1 MYPSRSTRLR
11 LTIAVCGGLL
21 VALTLVASSPATR
34 TPASSQRS
42 LTNVT
47 VAVAGT
53 FLGYGPL
60 YVAQRGAF
68 FKKHGLSVHFSLAA
82 GGPQVLA
89 AILSGDAQFST
100 TTVTEDANANL
111 HGQSVRI
118 VSPMIR
124 YSEIE
129 CFVRTDVASQFPS
142 RKSSLA
148 SRVAALK
155 GKTVGVTSIGGGVSI
170 FLSYLLGQAG
180 LSPSDVHMVAIGA
193 SPPAWQAAME
203 NKRLDAMCVGL
214 PIGEQV
220 QAAGFATPYIM
231 PGLGD
236 AKVLAGMPETNL
248 VATTDYIKQD
258 PATVKKLVA
267 AMYDAMLF
275 IKKNP
280 AGASRM
286 IKNGFFSALDQST
299 FDLAWKNFHVG
310 FATTPLVTTA
320 NFTKTVTF
328 IKFAIPNSG
337 SITAGQLYDPRF
349 ATSVVN
355 DAKKAAL
362 KKKRK
367 K

>member
-1 MYPSRSTRLR
+1 MHPNRSARLR
-11 LTIAVCGGLL
+11 VVVAICAGLITAFT
-21 VALTLVASSPATR
+21 VTASAAPATR
-34 TPASSQRS
+34 SSGTDQAS

-68 FKKHGLSVHFSLAA
+68 FKKHGLAVHFTLAA

-100 TTVTEDANANL
+100 TTVTEDANANI

-124 YSEIE
+124 FSEIE
-129 CFVRTDVASQFPS
+129 CFVRSDIASNFPS
-142 RKSSLA
+142 RKASLSA
-148 SRVAALK
+148 RVQALR

-220 QAAGFATPYIM
+220 QAAGFVNAN
-231 PGLGD
+231 D
-236 AKVLAGMPETNL
+236 HAG
-248 VATTDYIKQD
+248 
-258 PATVKKLVA
+258 
-267 AMYDAMLF
+267 
-275 IKKNP
+275 
-280 AGASRM
+280 S
-286 IKNGFFSALDQST
+286 
-299 FDLAWKNFHVG
+299 W
-310 FATTPLVTTA
+310 
-320 NFTKTVTF
+320 
-328 IKFAIPNSG
+328 
-337 SITAGQLYDPRF
+337 
-349 ATSVVN
+349 
-355 DAKKAAL
+355 
-362 KKKRK
+362 
-367 K
+367 

>member
-1 MYPSRSTRLR
+1 MHPSRSARLR
-11 LTIAVCGGLL
+11 IAVAICAASLAGLS
-21 VALTLVASSPATR
+21 LVASAGSATR
-34 TPASSQRS
+34 APAGERAS
-42 LTNVT
+42 TTVT

-68 FKKHGLSVHFSLAA
+68 FKKHGLSVRFSLAA

-124 YSEIE
+124 FSQIE
-129 CFVRTDVASQFPS
+129 CFVRSDIASQFPP
-142 RKSSLA
+142 RKSPLNG
-148 SRVAALK
+148 RVQALK

-180 LSPSDVHMVAIGA
+180 LSPSDVRMIAIGA

-236 AKVLAGMPETNL
+236 AKIVAGMPETNT
-248 VATTDYIKQD
+248 VATSDYIREN
-258 PATVKKLVA
+258 PGTVKRFVA
-267 AMYDAMLF
+267 AMYDAMRF

-280 AGASRM
+280 NAAKRM
-286 IKNGFFSALDQST
+286 IKNGFFANLDQST
-299 FDLAWKNFHVG
+299 FDLAWNNFKVG
-310 FATTPLVTTA
+310 FATTPIVTRA
-320 NFTKTVTF
+320 NFTKTVMF
-328 IKFAIPNSG
+328 IKFAIPNSD
-337 SITAGQLYDPRF
+337 SITPAQLYDGRF
-349 ATSVVN
+349 ATAVVREAKAK
-355 DAKKAAL
+355 DAAKT
-362 KKKRK
+362 KKK
-367 K
+367 